1 MKKKKFHFPTFDCIN
16 GLLMVLICL
25 ACILPFWIIVV
36 SSFSP
41 NSIFV
46 VNESISCNITGNA
59 DYKSLASCANS
70 KKPF

>member
-36 SSFSP
+36 
-41 NSIFV
+41 
-46 VNESISCNITGNA
+46 
-59 DYKSLASCANS
+59 
-70 KKPF
+70 